1 MAYHGLVRGPNG
13 QIYPCVHNHWSETAA
28 IRCANSSATRRMA
41 AAAWNRAAMLAGQAA
56 EPATRRGMQRAAAEP
71 RWVAAQVTC
80 AAGRAEGKA
89 AAEQAKA
96 AKRAA
101 MLAAMS
107 PQRAWKRMTPEER
120 LLRTA
125 EAELAVYSEILSP
138 DAKSAHDLRAAKR
151 AAADLLAA
159 PGCVPP
165 RTFGRPRGL
174 WATGLRLEVT
184 LWSWLALLRARVTA
198 RCPRAFESN
207 AGIVRLLAGVVR
219 LVVLFIAIVLLMVLL
234 AKLTGPPIGSNCAQP
249 GACNGMGSSSVS
261 GTGTVPR
268 SVAADNRSA
277 A

>member
-1 MAYHGLVRGPNG
+1 MAYHGLVRGPDG
-13 QIYPCVHNHWSETAA
+13 QIFQCVHNHWSETAA

-41 AAAWNRAAMLAGQAA
+41 AAAWNRAAMLAAQAA
-56 EPATRRGMQRAAAEP
+56 EPTTRRGMERAAAEP

-138 DAKSAHDLRAAKR
+138 DAKSAHDIRAAKR

-165 RTFGRPRGL
+165 RTFGRPRRP

-198 RCPRAFESN
+198 RWPRAFERN
-207 AGIVRLLAGVVR
+207 AGMVRLLAGIVR

-234 AKLTGPPIGSNCAQP
+234 AKLTGPQYGSNCGQP
-249 GACNGMGSSSVS
+249 GACNGLGSS
-261 GTGTVPR
+261 
-268 SVAADNRSA
+268 
-277 A
+277 